1 MQSLKVIIALL
12 ACLGLRFVPF
22 RPPNVE
28 PVLAFTLPVGG
39 VSSVWG
45 TGLFSAA
52 NIVLFDILS
61 GSVGSWTAIAAVS
74 YGMVGVAAA
83 FYARAKRSL
92 LSQVGFTVVATLA
105 YDFVTGVVASSLLF
119 KMSFAESFRG
129 QIPFTMNHLV
139 GSIFL
144 VLAVVP
150 LLSAWLAYD
159 GLFGLQM
166 PKRRLKT
173 A

>member
-1 MQSLKVIIALL
+1 MKLIKWLISLFV
-12 ACLGLRFVPF
+12 CLGLRFLPY

-28 PVLAFTLPVGG
+28 PVLAFTLPVAG

-61 GSVGSWTAIAAVS
+61 GSVGSWTVIAALS
-74 YGMVGVAAA
+74 YGLVGVAAA

-105 YDFVTGVVASSLLF
+105 YDFVTGVVASSRLF
-119 KMSFAESFRG
+119 NMSFAESFRG

-150 LLSAWLAYD
+150 LLSAWFAYD